1 MMKVGWRVTCGFGI
15 PSLAVRGP
23 MGAQK
28 PTDSG
33 KMPSGSA
40 KKPRGSVC
48 EKAKGVCQ
56 KAKGVC
62 QKAKGVRQK
71 AKGVCQVGDQL
82 FVGVVRIVQRL
93 F

>member
-1 MMKVGWRVTCGFGI
+1 MLVSILSEKKHTAAELRWWRSLVKVGWRVTCGFGI
-15 PSLAVRGP
+15 SSLAVRGP

-48 EKAKGVCQ
+48 EKAKGVCE

-62 QKAKGVRQK
+62 QKVS
-71 AKGVCQVGDQL
+71 
-82 FVGVVRIVQRL
+82 
-93 F
+93 